1 MKTKP
6 LLALTA
12 VWLATLG
19 ILVMPAVAFHSTSH
33 VQPEAVPGPPPDPGG
48 RVLRS
53 LAQIDQAS
61 SHRITTNG
69 GKP

>member
-6 LLALTA
+6 LLALSA
-12 VWLATLG
+12 VWLAALG

-33 VQPEAVPGPPPDPGG
+33 VQPAAVPGPPPDPGG
-48 RVLRS
+48 RVLSS
-53 LAQIDQAS
+53 LAQVDGAS
-61 SHRITTNG
+61 SQPISTNG